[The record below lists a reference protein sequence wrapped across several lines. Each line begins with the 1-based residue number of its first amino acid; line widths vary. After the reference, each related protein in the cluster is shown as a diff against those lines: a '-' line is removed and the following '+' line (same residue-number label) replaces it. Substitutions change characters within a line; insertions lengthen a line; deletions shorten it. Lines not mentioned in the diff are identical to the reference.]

1 MVCIK
6 SKDDFN
12 IRQLF
17 EMPQLIE
24 KVSGDK
30 NDLYQ
35 FENN

>member
-1 MVCIK
+1 MMCIK
-6 SKDDFN
+6 SNDDFN

-17 EMPQLIE
+17 EMPQLTE

>member
-1 MVCIK
+1 MMCTK
-6 SKDDFN
+6 SNNDCN